1 MHPVR
6 HSSLGFRKGRG
17 VGPFPYN
24 LDTHNTAGKSAG
36 TVVCPTCRAVYSA
49 GRWDWRPAPA
59 GAASSACPACVMRNR
74 GQFAHVIAIA
84 GSYRQHRHEILAR
97 IRNTARAEM
106 ADHPLERLWPL
117 RMQPDRLEFAASGMH
132 VVRRVLAAL
141 AMTFHRHVEL
151 RRGDLVTE
159 VLFRSTASSSQ
170 PPHGRSRSRG
180 S

>member
-1 MHPVR
+1 MHPVH
-6 HSSLGFRKGRG
+6 HSSQGFRKGRG
-17 VGPFPYN
+17 AAPFPYH
-24 LDTHNTAGKSAG
+24 LDTHTTARKPSG
-36 TVVCPTCRAVYSA
+36 TVVCRDCRAVFFA
-49 GRWDWRPAPA
+49 GRWAWRPAPTQA
-59 GAASSACPACVMRNR
+59 RPSTCPACWMRNR

-84 GSYRQHRHEILAR
+84 GAYRQHRHEILAR

-106 ADHPLERLWPL
+106 AAHPLERLWPL

-159 VLFRSTASSSQ
+159 VLFRSMAGSAQ
-170 PPHGRSRSRG
+170 PQHSRSHSQG
-180 S
+180 A